1 MNTENREK
9 PELEAGVTTESKISE
24 TRQSEGPLKVDRHGL
39 PLVPQPSDNK
49 DDPLNW
55 SKALK
60 LGILL
65 QASLLTL
72 MGIMGAAII
81 NPAFVPLAA
90 AFHITPV
97 EASYELTVWTIFGA
111 VVPLLLVPLANV
123 YGRRPF
129 YVLGNLLAAVTNLAA
144 GHCTTWSGI
153 LATRALNGIG
163 AGCATSLGPATVVDL
178 FFLHERGLYMGAY
191 TFCVTNAA
199 HFAPWPAA
207 SLPRTWVGANASR
220 SRDTDKVTQSY
231 IQFGLFVIT
240 YFCFPETLYSRKVQD
255 APAESNK
262 SAVPSY
268 VDLLFFR
275 TRGRQTG
282 GRKVTLSSFAA
293 PFVMMR
299 YLCVMIPAVYYMT
312 AFAYG
317 SLLFAVTGSVVFRGL
332 YGFNTAQTGMIIS
345 IPLVIGCILG
355 ECSAGWF
362 TDWLVYRAA
371 RKDGGVRRPE
381 PRLDAL
387 WLALLV
393 PIGTI
398 IQGVCISHANSTG
411 WAANAVGMAIASFGL
426 QVAGT
431 VTYTY
436 CTDCYKPQAAE
447 ISVVLAFIRLVYCA
461 LVPFYAVP
469 LAEKIQ
475 YQYAWLTFACIN
487 IVFLLPMGFLRL
499 YGERIRNTKWQSK
512 PRYHPDI

>member
-199 HFAPWPAA
+199 HFAPLAGGFIAQNLGWSQCFTIP
-207 SLPRTWVGANASR
+207 
-220 SRDTDKVTQSY
+220 SY

-381 PRLDAL
+381 PR
-387 WLALLV
+387 
-393 PIGTI
+393 
-398 IQGVCISHANSTG
+398 VCISHANSTG

>member
-1 MNTENREK
+1 M
-9 PELEAGVTTESKISE
+9 
-24 TRQSEGPLKVDRHGL
+24 
-39 PLVPQPSDNK
+39 
-49 DDPLNW
+49 
-55 SKALK
+55 
-60 LGILL
+60 
-65 QASLLTL
+65 
-72 MGIMGAAII
+72 
-81 NPAFVPLAA
+81 
-90 AFHITPV
+90 
-97 EASYELTVWTIFGA
+97 
-111 VVPLLLVPLANV
+111 
-123 YGRRPF
+123 
-129 YVLGNLLAAVTNLAA
+129 
-144 GHCTTWSGI
+144 
-153 LATRALNGIG
+153 
-163 AGCATSLGPATVVDL
+163 
-178 FFLHERGLYMGAY
+178 
-191 TFCVTNAA
+191 
-199 HFAPWPAA
+199 
-207 SLPRTWVGANASR
+207 
-220 SRDTDKVTQSY
+220 TQSY

-436 CTDCYKPQAAE
+436 CTDVSYQSLYCFPSPLISVYEEPLADNRICDSKCYKPQAAE

-461 LVPFYAVP
+461 LVPFYA
-469 LAEKIQ
+469 
-475 YQYAWLTFACIN
+475 
-487 IVFLLPMGFLRL
+487 
-499 YGERIRNTKWQSK
+499 
-512 PRYHPDI
+512 